1 MNRERIEDCFTF
13 MVISDAVVHHKIQW
27 INNILRDWRGEC
39 ECEPNLIF
47 ITHSI
52 GAYFAQSLLLR
63 RSDILL
69 KTKHVIHLMPFIRF
83 DPPPMKKR
91 LLSSAAHAQNYT
103 IPLMTALTRV
113 LTTVFPRNWIDSYLK
128 QMGMDCNRGREIA
141 IDVFTNPNMM
151 RNHLVL
157 GMQELRGE
165 ILPLQQY
172 LLRHVSDENSLYV
185 TRIYRRAARVFKCK
199 PFRSGRLSLVVWSCG
214 VRPMMFWVGE
224 T

>member
-52 GAYFAQSLLLR
+52 CAYFAQSLLLR

-141 IDVFTNPNMM
+141 IYVFTNPNMM

-172 LLRHVSDENSLYV
+172 LLRHVLMRIHFMLLEYIAELPECSNVSHSGLGDFLLLY
-185 TRIYRRAARVFKCK
+185 
-199 PFRSGRLSLVVWSCG
+199 G
-214 VRPMMFWVGE
+214 VAGCVR
-224 T
+224 